1 MVGGLTSDMG
11 VVTEVLVRTTH
22 AQPMVV
28 PGGIKNTTRPTYHK
42 SFPLALM
49 ALEIITRQVKKR
61 RFVAFDLEW
70 VPGKM
75 QLRLIGVFDPER
87 GYRHY
92 STVEQF
98 FRNEFTHKNRGK
110 WFYAHFGGRFDAS
123 FFVSYLVSRRIEA
136 RFMFS
141 GSMAVMIKVKID
153 GMSFTIIDSGRLYP
167 SSLKDIGKA
176 IGMAKG
182 GPEDEGLKEDFFANA
197 SIWELMKYNRQDCEI
212 LWQAVHEFQKRI
224 RDIGSDLQVTLAS
237 TAMHLFRR
245 KYLKQDIKT
254 DAWVNARSREA
265 YFASRV
271 EVFQRECVDGKMYDI
286 NSSFP
291 YSMTFPCPGAIE
303 NIRMRTKHSLILP
316 ENPDSLYIADVEFI
330 VPEQHLTP
338 VPFRHEDGRVF
349 FPVGRWRQWLTSI
362 DIQELLR
369 TGGRIVDCFSSIHF
383 APFTDLAAYATDL
396 YARRKA
402 ASDPTDKQVFKLLLN
417 SLYGKFAESEEK
429 QAVVVNPNFDDI
441 QKLDPQNEI
450 MPGVWLSP
458 EVATV
463 AHVHVPISAHITAI
477 ARRTLYGHL
486 EASDDIYYCDTDSI
500 VTTSSLPTSDDL
512 GGLKLEATGSGLF
525 LQPKVYRFG
534 EKVRAKG
541 FSLGKANPRGR
552 FDALVQGGEVV
563 VQQHMSIKQM
573 FRKGVLEPREFEV
586 RKRLQKFK
594 PKRFTFEDGRT
605 RPWHIR
611 ELTSQE

>member
-1 MVGGLTSDMG
+1 
-11 VVTEVLVRTTH
+11 
-22 AQPMVV
+22 
-28 PGGIKNTTRPTYHK
+28 
-42 SFPLALM
+42 M
-49 ALEIITRQVKKR
+49 ALEIITRQVKTRK
-61 RFVAFDLEW
+61 FVAFDLEW

-75 QLRLIGVFDPER
+75 ELRLIGVYDPGR

-92 STVEQF
+92 CTVEQF

-123 FFVSYLVSRRIEA
+123 FFVSYLVSRGIEA

-141 GSMAVMIKVKID
+141 GSMAVMIKIKMD
-153 GMSFTIIDSGRLYP
+153 GMTFTLIDSGRLYP
-167 SSLKDIGKA
+167 ASLKDIAKA
-176 IGMAKG
+176 IGMEKG
-182 GPEDEGLKEDFFANA
+182 GPDDESLKEDFFANS
-197 SIWELMKYNRQDCEI
+197 SIWELMKYNQLDCEI
-212 LWQAVHEFQKRI
+212 LWQAVYEFQRRV

-245 KYLKQDIKT
+245 KYLKRDIKT
-254 DAWVNARSREA
+254 DNWVNARSRES

-271 EVFQRECVDGKMYDI
+271 EVFQRNCVDGKMYDI

-303 NIRMRTKHSLILP
+303 RIRMKNGMGSLMLP
-316 ENPDSLYIADVEFI
+316 ENEDAIFIADVEFV
-330 VPEQHLTP
+330 VPENYLTP
-338 VPFRHEDGRVF
+338 VPYRHDDGRVF

-362 DIQELLR
+362 DVAELLR
-369 TGGRIVDCFSSIHF
+369 IGGKILDCHNAVHF
-383 APFTDLAAYATDL
+383 EPFDDLAAYATDL

-402 ASDPTDKQVFKLLLN
+402 ATDPTDKQVFKLLLN

-429 QAVVVNPNFDDI
+429 QAVIVNPNADDMM
-441 QKLDPQNEI
+441 KLDPDNEI
-450 MPGVWLSP
+450 MPGVWFAP
-458 EVATV
+458 EIATV

-477 ARRTLYGHL
+477 ARRTLYSHL
-486 EASDDIYYCDTDSI
+486 EASDDVYYCDTDSI
-500 VTTSSLPTSDDL
+500 VTTSTLETSDDL

-541 FSLGKANPRGR
+541 FSLGKKNPRGN
-552 FDALVQGGEVV
+552 FDTLVSGGEVI

-573 FRKGVLEPREFEV
+573 FRKGVLEPQEFTL
-586 RKRLQKFK
+586 KKHLQNFK
-594 PKRFTFEDGRT
+594 PKRCTFENGDT

-611 ELTSQE
+611 ELLHPE